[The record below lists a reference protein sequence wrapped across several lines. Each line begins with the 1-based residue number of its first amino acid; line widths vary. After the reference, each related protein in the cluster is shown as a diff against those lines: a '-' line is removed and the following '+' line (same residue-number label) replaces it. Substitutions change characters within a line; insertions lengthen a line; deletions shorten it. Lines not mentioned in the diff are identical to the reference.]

1 MQERIEGV
9 NMKQLSKYL
18 VTAVVAVCAAG
29 QAHAQEMYRVEGPQ
43 QREFT
48 YRIAADGP
56 QVNTFYYE
64 AGIDVSPVKGA
75 PYTAKAVTTMTQTL
89 VDGNRIKHTSEVDMA
104 RDSEGRTR
112 REQSLKNLG
121 PWQTNMQ
128 STMITINDPVAHVRY
143 ELHKDGDRTYASK
156 SQSVERMRMIE
167 DKAKVM
173 AEQSRTVHVG
183 EGHGS
188 GTGVGIGVGDEPG
201 KDKQIVIVTTGG
213 DNNVFT
219 VGQGQRVESDNKNV
233 KTEDLGTQTIEGVSA
248 QGTRK
253 TITIPAGQAGNEQP
267 INIVSET
274 WYSPELKMTV
284 MSKRNDPRVGE
295 TEFKLTNIQRGEPDA
310 SLFQLPAGVE
320 VNEPKMRMRE
330 F

>member
-1 MQERIEGV
+1 MNQ
-9 NMKQLSKYL
+9 KLSGYL
-18 VTAVVAVCAAG
+18 VTAVVAVCVAG
-29 QAHAQEMYRVEGPQ
+29 SAHAQEMYRIDSQQG

-89 VDGNRIKHTSEVDMA
+89 ADGNHIKHTSEVDMA

-112 REQSLKNLG
+112 REQNLKNIG

-156 SQSVERMRMIE
+156 TQQMERMRVAE
-167 DKAKVM
+167 SKAKAM
-173 AEQSRTVHVG
+173 ADAAQAQAR

-188 GTGVGIGVGDEPG
+188 GAGVGVGDEPG
-201 KDKQIVIVTTGG
+201 KDRQIFIVTTDGG
-213 DNNVFT
+213 
-219 VGQGQRVESDNKNV
+219 GEGMARQKVELDSQQNRDTKV
-233 KTEDLGTQTIEGVSA
+233 EDLGTQTIEGVSA
-248 QGTRK
+248 QGTRRTM
-253 TITIPAGQAGNEQP
+253 TIAAGVVGNEQP
-267 INIVSET
+267 INVVNET

-295 TEFKLTNIQRGEPDA
+295 TEFRLTNIQRGEPDA

-320 VNEPKMRMRE
+320 VNEPKMRLRE